1 MLKAARSLLSLK
13 VCRNLTNQINSALI
27 TRIREQPIAISHLAL
42 LSVSKLL
49 GSMLSTSPCSKAI
62 SSQSKVRATTNSN
75 SLACKMA
82 ATRSSLSTWNTM
94 ERNVLSFNRSIKAP
108 QPFGIDKESLL
119 WLEVKNSASCNP
131 PKTCRKKQS
140 RPLRVCTAGQRSLMR
155 SMKFLKM
162 LKKVQSLLE
171 MQLVTPQANLRH
183 SLPEVRKSSPRR
195 SLPNNKHKETKRRRR
210 TR

>member
-13 VCRNLTNQINSALI
+13 VCRNQTKQINSALI
-27 TRIREQPIAISHLAL
+27 TQIREQPIAISHLAP

-49 GSMLSTSPCSKAI
+49 GSMLSTSLCSKVI

-82 ATRSSLSTWNTM
+82 ATRSSLSTWSTM

-108 QPFGIDKESLL
+108 QPFGIDRESLP
-119 WLEVKNSASCNP
+119 WLGGKNSASYNP
-131 PKTCRKKQS
+131 PKTCRKKLS
-140 RPLRVCTAGQRSLMR
+140 RPLRVCTAGQWSLMR

-162 LKKVQSLLE
+162 LKKVQLL
-171 MQLVTPQANLRH
+171 
-183 SLPEVRKSSPRR
+183 LPLLSWTSIG
-195 SLPNNKHKETKRRRR
+195 
-210 TR
+210 